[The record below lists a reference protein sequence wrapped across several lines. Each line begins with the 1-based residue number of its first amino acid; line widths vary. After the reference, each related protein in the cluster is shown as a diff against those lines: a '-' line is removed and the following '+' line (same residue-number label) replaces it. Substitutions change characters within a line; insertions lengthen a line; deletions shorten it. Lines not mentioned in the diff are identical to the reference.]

1 MATRPVYYIFGGKV
15 CGRDMEFEWFAGFSV
30 SQKQKSVNSL
40 HNAIRTL
47 VPDAHP
53 LEISTKSTEPL
64 GVKLSAFNLK
74 LDGRPLECVFQSSKV
89 FDDGTDKPHTEW
101 LSLHPKEAKT
111 AAVAMHSAGLKLTA
125 FEYNGI
131 RFPLLPKTAFY
142 DYIYLNAV
150 RESLTADEIAHLAD
164 YDHFTDIEFNPK
176 RSLNT
181 QARTA
186 ALLKQILSDFGELR
200 SFEPEEFIGY
210 HQAHI
215 PAI

>member
-1 MATRPVYYIFGGKV
+1 MASRPVYYIQNGQV
-15 CGRDMEFEWFAGFSV
+15 CERSIEFEWFAGFAI

-40 HNAIRTL
+40 HSAIRTL

-64 GVKLSAFNLK
+64 GVKLSAFNLT

-89 FDDGTDKPHTEW
+89 FDDGTGKPHTEW

-111 AAVAMHSAGLKLTA
+111 AAGAVHSAGLKLTA

-142 DYIYLNAV
+142 DYIYLIAV
-150 RESLTADEIAHLAD
+150 RESLTADEIARLAD
-164 YDHFTDIEFNPK
+164 FDHFTDIEFNPK

-186 ALLKQILSDFGELR
+186 ALLKQMLSEFCELP
-200 SFEPEEFIGY
+200 SLTPDEFIEY
-210 HQAHI
+210 HKKHI
-215 PAI
+215 HAI

>member
-1 MATRPVYYIFGGKV
+1 MATRPVYFISSGQV
-15 CGRDMEFEWFAGFSV
+15 CEREVEFEWFAGFAI

-40 HNAIRTL
+40 HSAIRTL
-47 VPDAHP
+47 VPDARP

-64 GVKLSAFNLK
+64 GTKLSAFNLT

-89 FDDGTDKPHTEW
+89 FDDGTDMPHTEW
-101 LSLHPKEAKT
+101 LNLHPKEAK
-111 AAVAMHSAGLKLTA
+111 ASAGALHSAGVKLTA

-131 RFPLLPKTAFY
+131 RFPLLPKTVFY

-150 RESLTADEIAHLAD
+150 RESLTADEIAHLA
-164 YDHFTDIEFNPK
+164 YFDHFTDIEFNPK
-176 RSLNT
+176 KSINT

-186 ALLKQILSDFGELR
+186 ALLKLILSGFGELHR
-200 SFEPEEFIGY
+200 FTPDEFISY
-210 HQAHI
+210 HKKHI

>member
-1 MATRPVYYIFGGKV
+1 MATRPVYYISGGKV
-15 CGRDMEFEWFAGFSV
+15 CRRDVEFEWFAGFSV
-30 SQKQKSVNSL
+30 SQKQRSVNSL
-40 HNAIRTL
+40 HNAIRAL

-89 FDDGTDKPHTEW
+89 FDDGTGKPHTEW

-111 AAVAMHSAGLKLTA
+111 AAGAIHSAGIKLTA

-131 RFPLLPKTAFY
+131 RFSLLPKTAFY

-150 RESLTADEIAHLAD
+150 RESMSAEEITLIADF
-164 YDHFTDIEFNPK
+164 DHFTDIEFNPK

>member
-1 MATRPVYYIFGGKV
+1 MALRPVYYIRGGQV
-15 CGRDMEFEWFAGFSV
+15 CERSVEFEWFAGFAI

-40 HNAIRTL
+40 HNAIRAF

-64 GVKLSAFNLK
+64 GVKLSAFNLT

-89 FDDGTDKPHTEW
+89 FDDGTGNPHIEW

-111 AAVAMHSAGLKLTA
+111 AADALHSAGLKLAA

-150 RESLTADEIAHLAD
+150 RESLTADEISRLAD
-164 YDHFTDIEFNPK
+164 FDHFTDIEFNPK
-176 RSLNT
+176 KSLNT

-186 ALLKQILSDFGELR
+186 ALLKQMLSEFGELPQ
-200 SFEPEEFIGY
+200 FTPDDYIEY
-210 HQAHI
+210 HKKHI

>member
-1 MATRPVYYIFGGKV
+1 MATRPVYYISGGKV
-15 CGRDMEFEWFAGFSV
+15 CGRDVEFEWFAGFSV
-30 SQKQKSVNSL
+30 SQKQRSVNCL
-40 HNAIRTL
+40 HAAISTL
-47 VPDAHP
+47 VPNAHP

-89 FDDGTDKPHTEW
+89 FDDGTGKPHTEW

-111 AAVAMHSAGLKLTA
+111 AAGTMHSAGMKLTA
-125 FEYNGI
+125 FEYNSV

-142 DYIYLNAV
+142 DYIYLNGV
-150 RESLTADEIAHLAD
+150 RESLTADEISRIAD
-164 YDHFTDIEFNPK
+164 FDHFTDIEFNPK

-200 SFEPEEFIGY
+200 SFEPEEFIKY